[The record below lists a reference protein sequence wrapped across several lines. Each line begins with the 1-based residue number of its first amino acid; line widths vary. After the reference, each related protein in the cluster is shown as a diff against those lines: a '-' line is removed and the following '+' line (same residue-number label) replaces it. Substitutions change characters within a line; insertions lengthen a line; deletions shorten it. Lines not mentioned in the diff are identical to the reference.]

1 MADFYGEYDNAIDP
15 KGRLYV
21 PAAFRKALAE
31 EANDTF
37 VVTRGLD
44 GCLSVY
50 GLDDWNRVK
59 DGLRRLSSTKKNDR
73 QFIRLLLS
81 QAAQTKVD
89 RQGRI
94 AIPKNLLEI
103 AGIENQATALG
114 VLGKFELWNPERYE
128 QYMKDADEHFVETA
142 ENIGIENLL

>member
-1 MADFYGEYDNAIDP
+1 MADYYGEHDNVIDP

-21 PAAFRKALAE
+21 PAAFRKALPD

-50 GLDDWNRVK
+50 GLDDWNHVK
-59 DGLRRLSSTKKNDR
+59 DGLRSLSATKANDR
-73 QFIRLLLS
+73 QFVRLVLS

-94 AIPKNLLEI
+94 AIPRKLLDR
-103 AGIENQATALG
+103 AGIVDRATAIG
-114 VLGKFELWNPERYE
+114 VLGRFELWNPERYE
-128 QYMKDADEHFVETA
+128 QYMQDADEHFVETA

>member
-1 MADFYGEYDNAIDP
+1 MADFYGEHDNAIDP

-31 EANDTF
+31 DGNDTF

-50 GLDDWNRVK
+50 ALDDWNRVK
-59 DGLRRLSSTKKNDR
+59 DGLRRLSATKKNDR

-81 QAAQTKVD
+81 QAAPTKVD

-94 AIPKNLLEI
+94 AIPRKLLDR
-103 AGIENQATALG
+103 AGIEDQATAIG
-114 VLGKFELWNPERYE
+114 ALGKFELWNPERYE
-128 QYMKDADEHFVETA
+128 QYMQDADEHFVETA